1 MAPGSP
7 PALPQGGRLGLPHRS
22 VLRRALPAEV
32 EVLESIYLE
41 ELRVVRGRARYV
53 PGPAA
58 PGPLSPAAPYLCPPA
73 GPSPGR

>member
-1 MAPGSP
+1 MAARPRPSFPRGRILGP
-7 PALPQGGRLGLPHRS
+7 PDRS
-22 VLRRALPAEV
+22 VLRRALPSEV

-58 PGPLSPAAPYLCPPA
+58 PGPRSPAAPYLCPPA